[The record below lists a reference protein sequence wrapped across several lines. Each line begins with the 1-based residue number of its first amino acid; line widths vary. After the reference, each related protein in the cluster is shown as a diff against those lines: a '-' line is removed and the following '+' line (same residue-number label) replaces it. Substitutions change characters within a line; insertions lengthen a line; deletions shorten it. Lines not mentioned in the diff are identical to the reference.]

1 MLSPISETDSNQYA
15 TLDSHGQTVRR
26 INPQEE
32 RKLTGTGTYNIDAYG
47 AEEDEDNYS
56 SDEFE
61 SDDDES
67 NSSMIL
73 QDSSGSTVDTS
84 DQGGSSASRQANQQK
99 ELERVVE
106 AYNMIL
112 ENTATEEDFE

>member
-1 MLSPISETDSNQYA
+1 
-15 TLDSHGQTVRR
+15 
-26 INPQEE
+26 
-32 RKLTGTGTYNIDAYG
+32 
-47 AEEDEDNYS
+47 
-56 SDEFE
+56 
-61 SDDDES
+61 
-67 NSSMIL
+67 MII

-84 DQGGSSASRQANQQK
+84 DQGGSSAARQANQQK